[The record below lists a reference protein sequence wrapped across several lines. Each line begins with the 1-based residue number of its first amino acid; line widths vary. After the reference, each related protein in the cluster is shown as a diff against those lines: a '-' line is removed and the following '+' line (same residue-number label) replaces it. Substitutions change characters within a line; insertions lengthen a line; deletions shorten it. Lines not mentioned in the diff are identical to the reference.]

1 MKFFLFI
8 IGFLFCTCV
17 AHTQDLRAKREQSLK
32 AMADSVVQ
40 LPFTADLYKPWKGA
54 FWAMELML
62 YKPAGYEEKLK
73 KILEKFATYPE
84 SMQWI
89 LLQNTFTLFPRKYAN
104 AIRQQ
109 FDKAKTDRLK
119 ALMYAYCKEAG
130 MTISTVITDSFFQS
144 DYYRRAIAYYTKP
157 VQSVFKEKD
166 FLSPQFL
173 PKENLLVSFQY
184 RDRNIPGYLMI
195 RTEHGDWLKDA
206 SGKPLRFTQL
216 ARSITNMP
224 YFLTN
229 GNTPQGLYRVN
240 GFDISTNSWIGPT
253 TNLQI
258 VMPFETEVSKPF
270 FTDTT
275 NATSSYGS
283 LLGSFAKNNELW
295 ESYWAGFLGRSEII
309 AHGTTI
315 PEWFYKEQPYYPCTP
330 SLGCLCSPE
339 IWDKNGK
346 LVSSVQQ
353 QWIQL
358 VQQLPAKP
366 NWLLVVEL

>member
-1 MKFFLFI
+1 MIVNAQSTSFAFTSAINREEQEKKLRSLVDQTI
-8 IGFLFCTCV
+8 
-17 AHTQDLRAKREQSLK
+17 TQ
-32 AMADSVVQ
+32 
-40 LPFTADLYKPWKGA
+40 PFSNANYSSWKSA
-54 FWAMELML
+54 CWAMELML
-62 YKPAGYEEKLK
+62 YKPIGYKNRIPALLK
-73 KILEKFATYPE
+73 
-84 SMQWI
+84 SMADYDANLQWI
-89 LLQNTFTLFPRKYAN
+89 LLQNIFTLYPKKFASIIAKQCVHAKN
-104 AIRQQ
+104 
-109 FDKAKTDRLK
+109 DKVK
-119 ALMYAYCKEAG
+119 ALMMAYCNEANREVAVA
-130 MTISTVITDSFFQS
+130 INDPFFQTA
-144 DYYRRAIAYYTKP
+144 YHKQLIAHYSKSTKTG
-157 VQSVFKEKD
+157 FKEQD
-166 FLSPQFL
+166 FLSPNFL
-173 PKENLLVSFQY
+173 SKENVLISFQH

-195 RTEHGDWLKDA
+195 RTEHGDWLKDS

-240 GFDISTNSWIGPT
+240 GFDISSNSWIGPT

-258 VMPFETEVSKPF
+258 VMPFEAEVSKPF

-295 ESYWAGFLGRSEII
+295 ESYWAGLLGRSEII